1 MLTIKDGGT
10 IEETGSL
17 PPFAAEKYYPAIIF
31 VAGHFL
37 FSIGGVIGYKASK
50 VVESLDLQT
59 GIH

>member
-17 PPFAAEKYYPAIIF
+17 PLFAAEKYYPAIIF

-50 VVESLDLQT
+50 VVESLDL
-59 GIH
+59 